1 MLFRSPASTE
11 ASNLPTLSNDSQS
24 ILTGIWAGLSR
35 GVADTKHDWHWPV
48 LATIKNTP
56 SGPNANV
63 RVVVLRAFNPSK
75 RLIAIH
81 SDSRALKIAELTS
94 HTTDGTNGTN
104 GTASLLFYDNRSRT
118 QLRIQARATVSIDNS
133 ISQAAWAKL
142 PEHGRTQYLGNE
154 APGSHLPTQLT
165 SGVTPHFAVIEL
177 TIESLDW
184 LILAREG
191 HQRRHFSWDDQTRAC
206 TATALVP

>member
-1 MLFRSPASTE
+1 MIEASSTE
-11 ASNLPTLSNDSQS
+11 APKLPTLSNESQS
-24 ILTGIWAGLSR
+24 ILTTIWAGLSR

-48 LATIKNTP
+48 LATIKNTT
-56 SGPNANV
+56 SGPNASV

-75 RLIAIH
+75 RRIEIH
-81 SDSRALKIAELTS
+81 SDSRALKITELTS
-94 HTTDGTNGTN
+94 NTADGTAKI
-104 GTASLLFYDNRSRT
+104 ASLLFYDNRSRT
-118 QLRIQARATVSIDNS
+118 QLRIQARTTVSIDNP

-154 APGSHLPTQLT
+154 APGSQLPNQLT
-165 SGVTPHFAVIEL
+165 AGIAPHFAVIEL

-191 HQRRHFSWDDQTRAC
+191 HQRMHFAWDDQTKAC